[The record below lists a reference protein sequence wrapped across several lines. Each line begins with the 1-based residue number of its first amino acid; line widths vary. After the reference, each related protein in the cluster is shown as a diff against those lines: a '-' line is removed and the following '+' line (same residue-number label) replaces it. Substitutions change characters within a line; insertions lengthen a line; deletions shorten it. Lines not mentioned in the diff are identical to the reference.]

1 MSIGRNFAE
10 KGTPMLKEER
20 QNIILDLMRQN
31 GKVIAAEL
39 SASLEVSEDTIRR
52 DLRDLAS
59 QGQLKR
65 VHGGGLP
72 HSPAGISYA
81 ERLKQTPAVK
91 ASLARAAFPFIQNG
105 QTIFL
110 DSGTTTQQ
118 IAGMIPLSLKATF
131 ITNSPMTAIELA
143 KYEGTDIILIGG
155 RLNKEMQI
163 VTGVSSVDALRSI
176 HADLCFLGVCSL
188 DPIGGISVIDYEEAM
203 VKRTMIDQS
212 DRVIAL
218 AAKEKLSTISP
229 FKVAPITELDCLI
242 TEKEMPDDILSVYFE
257 MGIEII
263 KV

>member
-1 MSIGRNFAE
+1 
-10 KGTPMLKEER
+10 MLKEER

-31 GKVIAAEL
+31 GKVVAAEL
-39 SASLEVSEDTIRR
+39 SARLEVSEDTIRR

-91 ASLARAAFPFIQNG
+91 ASLARAAIPFIQNG
-105 QTIFL
+105 QTVFL

-118 IAGMIPLSLKATF
+118 IAGLLPANLKATF
-131 ITNSPMTAIELA
+131 VTNSPVTAIELTRN
-143 KYEGTDIILIGG
+143 EGIDIILIGG
-155 RLNKEMQI
+155 RVNKEMQI
-163 VTGVSSVDALRSI
+163 VTGVPSVDALRSI
-176 HADLCFLGVCSL
+176 HADLCFLGICSL

-203 VKRTMIDQS
+203 VKRAMIDHS

-218 AAKEKLSTISP
+218 AAKEKLGTISP
-229 FKVAPITELDCLI
+229 FKVASITELDCLI
-242 TEKEMPDDILSVYFE
+242 TENDPANEMTSVYSE

-263 KV
+263 RV